1 MASIRAATGRNLK
14 NMSRAQD
21 ISASVYGE
29 LKLSS
34 KLADE
39 LESIKSAVD
48 DLNERL
54 EVALYERDSYKS
66 QLYQVRA
73 KEEGYKKQ
81 IETLKKG
88 IKDVKHQ
95 NNTAV
100 IQCENILRGANALA
114 DFVKISE
121 QFRKRFSESLRECK
135 ALNDLQANE
144 IFELDQSKKLFKIQ
158 YDEVKNQLMM
168 IYESVTAITD
178 AKALEDNYK
187 MEIQKLKE
195 HTATLLVEKKE
206 ALEEKIKIVRDKD
219 QLREDL
225 KDLNIAKKKL
235 DNEFRTFKNVTKEA
249 FEKHQNDFQTVSR

>member
-100 IQCENILRGANALA
+100 I
-114 DFVKISE
+114 
-121 QFRKRFSESLRECK
+121 
-135 ALNDLQANE
+135 
-144 IFELDQSKKLFKIQ
+144 
-158 YDEVKNQLMM
+158 
-168 IYESVTAITD
+168 
-178 AKALEDNYK
+178 
-187 MEIQKLKE
+187 
-195 HTATLLVEKKE
+195 
-206 ALEEKIKIVRDKD
+206 
-219 QLREDL
+219 
-225 KDLNIAKKKL
+225 
-235 DNEFRTFKNVTKEA
+235 
-249 FEKHQNDFQTVSR
+249 